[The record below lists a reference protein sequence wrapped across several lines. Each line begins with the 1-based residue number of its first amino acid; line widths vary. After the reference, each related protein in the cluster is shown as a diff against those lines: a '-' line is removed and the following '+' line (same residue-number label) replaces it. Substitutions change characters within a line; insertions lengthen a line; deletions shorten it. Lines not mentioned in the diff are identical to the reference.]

1 MTINFVKGN
10 ILESNAEAL
19 VNPVNCVGVMGK
31 GLALLFKDKYPDN
44 FTHYKDACNSD
55 SVSVGKMFV
64 WRDHNPPNKYVINFP
79 TKRHWRD
86 NSQYTFISMGLVD
99 LVRVVRDLDIKSI
112 VIPQLGCGLGGLDW
126 TIVKPLIVDAFKD
139 MESVEVSIYD
149 LRG

>member
-1 MTINFVKGN
+1 MTINFIRGN
-10 ILESNAEAL
+10 ILESDAEAL

-31 GLALLFKDKYPDN
+31 GLALQFKDKFPEN
-44 FTHYKDACNSD
+44 FAHYRDACNSD
-55 SVSVGKMFV
+55 GVSVGKMFV

-86 NSQYTFISMGLVD
+86 NSQYIFISMGLVD

-126 TIVKPLIVDAFKD
+126 QIVKPLIVDAFKD